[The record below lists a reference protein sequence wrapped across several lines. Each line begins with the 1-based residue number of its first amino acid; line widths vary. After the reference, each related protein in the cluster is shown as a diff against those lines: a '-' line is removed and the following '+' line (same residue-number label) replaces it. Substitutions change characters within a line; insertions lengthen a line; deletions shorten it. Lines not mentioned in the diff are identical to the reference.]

1 MRTNPAMQMTAP
13 LPYSTAK
20 RRSSSKT
27 PRLAMAY
34 AYYRLS
40 QEEAKEG
47 QSSSILNQEKIVR
60 DYCARNDIVLLESFA
75 DDGWSGG
82 NFQRPGFQKMMKAL
96 ESGKANM
103 VITKDLSRLGRDMR
117 ESSYYAE
124 QFFPEHQIHYIAIA
138 DNFDSEL
145 ENVMAPFQFAMNE
158 VYLRDGSRKVRDVL
172 KMKRS
177 KGEYCACPPFGYK
190 KDPKDKNQL
199 IPDEETAPIV
209 RRIFERSASGKSCI
223 AIAQELT
230 DSGAI
235 TPLKYRVLYR
245 DNFSDS
251 GAARATDCWNYTTV
265 KRIIKNQVYLGNTI
279 LGKSRKASLKS
290 KKKIPVPKEDWVIT
304 EGTHEPLVDRETF
317 EKAQTNLGKG
327 NRDYRR
333 YDQVRKSIF
342 GGIAVCSRCGYS
354 LCSSGTVYKG
364 EREKYWFLSCNHKSK
379 RFENPCEGVN
389 IKYSDILELVRQDL
403 NSLISLTDE
412 QVDALVN
419 KVLEEMSDASAEQ
432 VRLNKLEKSQ
442 ARLKVINK
450 TIEKL
455 YLDNAEGKLSDSRL
469 ESMVGSL
476 EKEAFSLEAALESL
490 SVPTVG
496 DEIRANY
503 EKFFAQAKKYSHI
516 ETLDRDTLLTFIEKI
531 VVGPKVLPEG
541 YVKAPRKNASY
552 QQNVTI
558 YYKFIGTLPNIRPI
572 QNFPPQLDSPD
583 NAAKNGGF
591 TM

>member
-1 MRTNPAMQMTAP
+1 MPVTFPNHA
-13 LPYSTAK
+13 AK
-20 RRSSSKT
+20 RRSSNTTSR
-27 PRLAMAY
+27 PVMAY

-40 QEEAKEG
+40 QEEANEG
-47 QSSSILNQEKIVR
+47 QSSSILNQDKIVK
-60 DYCARNDIVLLESFA
+60 DYCARNGIVLLESFV
-75 DDGWSGG
+75 DDGWSGS
-82 NFQRPGFQKMMKAL
+82 NFERPGFQKMMRAL

-138 DNFDSEL
+138 DNFDSEQ

-158 VYLRDGSRKVRDVL
+158 VYLRDSSRKVRDVF

-209 RRIFERSASGKSCI
+209 RQIFERSASGKSCI

-230 DSGAI
+230 DARAI

-245 DNFSDS
+245 DNFTDA
-251 GAARATDCWNYTTV
+251 GAAHATDCWNYTTV
-265 KRIIKNQVYLGNTI
+265 KRIIKNQVYLGNTV
-279 LGKSRKASLKS
+279 LGKTRKVSLKS

-304 EGTHEPLVDRETF
+304 QGTHEPLVDQMTF
-317 EKAQTNLGKG
+317 DKAQVNLGKG
-327 NRDYRR
+327 SRDYRQ
-333 YDQVRKSIF
+333 YDHVRKSIF
-342 GGIAVCSRCGYS
+342 GGIAVCGLCGYS

-364 EREKYWFLSCNHKSK
+364 EREKYWFLSCNHRSK
-379 RFENPCEGVN
+379 RLENPCEGVN
-389 IKYSDILELVRQDL
+389 IKYSDMLELVRQDL
-403 NSLISLTDE
+403 NSLISLTDDE
-412 QVDALVN
+412 IDALVN
-419 KVLEEMSDASAEQ
+419 NVLEEMNDASAEK
-432 VRLNKLEKSQ
+432 VREKQIEKSQ

-455 YLDNAEGKLSDSRL
+455 YIDNAEGKLSDSRL
-469 ESMVGSL
+469 ESMVASL
-476 EKEAFSLEAALESL
+476 EKEAFGLEAALEAL

-496 DEIRANY
+496 DEIRAGY
-503 EKFFAQAKKYSHI
+503 EKFFALAKQYSCI

-531 VVGPKVLPEG
+531 VVGPKILPDG
-541 YVKAPRKNASY
+541 YVKAPRKHASY

-558 YYKFIGTLPNIRPI
+558 YYKFIGTLPNRGPV
-572 QNFPPQLDSPD
+572 QNFPLQLDSAGD
-583 NAAKNGGF
+583 AARI
-591 TM
+591 